1 MKHSLE
7 IEQKFLISKKDY
19 IYLVDLLDWD
29 RSLIQKNYY
38 YDTQEFDLKK
48 QGETL
53 RVREINGIREIQYK
67 TKNTST
73 EKNTKIREEYT
84 MICNNIPYQILNK
97 EFPLCKFDV
106 IQLGYL
112 VTKRL
117 IKIVNGI
124 MICLDKNEY
133 FDQIDYELEIEY
145 EVDKYS
151 DVIKIKEKLE
161 CLVNLVENSDGKYT
175 RFIKKY
181 YLLLGNH

>member
-73 EKNTKIREEYT
+73 EKIQRLEKNT
-84 MICNNIPYQILNK
+84 Q
-97 EFPLCKFDV
+97 
-106 IQLGYL
+106 
-112 VTKRL
+112 
-117 IKIVNGI
+117 
-124 MICLDKNEY
+124 
-133 FDQIDYELEIEY
+133 
-145 EVDKYS
+145 
-151 DVIKIKEKLE
+151 
-161 CLVNLVENSDGKYT
+161 
-175 RFIKKY
+175 
-181 YLLLGNH
+181 

>member
-19 IYLVDLLDWD
+19 IYLVNLLDWD
-29 RSLIQKNYY
+29 RCIIQKNYY
-38 YDTQEFDLKK
+38 YDTHEFDLKK

-53 RVREINGIREIQYK
+53 RVREVDGIKEFQYK
-67 TKNTST
+67 AKNTST
-73 EKNTKIREEYT
+73 EKNIKIREEYT
-84 MICNNIPYQILNK
+84 MICNNIPCQISKK

-106 IQLGYL
+106 VQLGYL

-117 IKIVNGI
+117 IKMVNGV

-133 FDQIDYELEIEY
+133 LDQIDYELEIEY

-151 DVIKIKEKLE
+151 DVLKIKEKLE
-161 CLVNLVENSDGKYT
+161 GLVNLVENSEGKYT
-175 RFIKKY
+175 RFIKIY
-181 YLLLGNH
+181 QRLLGNH